1 MKNNANR
8 VIKFILILPS
18 TRLQL
23 WIHNRD
29 VKYQQQQAQA
39 LMVRAG
45 QKQGYDD
52 DKIYQRPEAKKV
64 NKETGDLRQLVA
76 GNVETMTGK

>member
-1 MKNNANR
+1 M
-8 VIKFILILPS
+8 
-18 TRLQL
+18 
-23 WIHNRD
+23 
-29 VKYQQQQAQA
+29 
-39 LMVRAG
+39 MVRAG

-76 GNVETMTGK
+76 GNVETMAGK